1 MIDRVRYLFRASSLP
16 VLDLPRWTKRLV
28 AISVDV
34 CLCVVSTWIA
44 FYLRLSEF
52 VNLERLIK
60 PALISL
66 SIAILIFS
74 ITGLYRAIF
83 RYSGWPA
90 ILAVAR
96 AMTLYGL
103 IFGTIITVIGVD
115 GTPRTIGI
123 IQPLVLF
130 FWLSGSRLF
139 ARFWLG
145 GSYRS
150 RLDLEAVSRAL
161 IYGAG
166 SAGMQLADG
175 LSGERDLKVIG
186 FVDDD
191 ESLHGRTLNGLKI
204 SAPESLPALI
214 ESRAVS
220 HVLLAM
226 PSISRTRRNQ
236 IIEVL
241 AKYEVT
247 VRTLPSFSEI
257 ADGKVSISD
266 IKELDLDDLL
276 GRETVEPYTK
286 LLSKNITGK
295 TVLVTGAGGSIGSE
309 LSRQISKLD
318 PKLLLLVDI
327 SEFALYSIHREI
339 ERMNLISEERNQVKV
354 VPLLC
359 SVQDSERIRT
369 IVSIWKPATIYHA
382 AAYKHVPLVEH
393 NVIEGIRNN
402 VFGTL
407 NVTKAALENEVKDFV
422 LVSTDK
428 AVRSTNVMGATKR
441 LAEIILQALNAK
453 SCSVTN
459 LSMVRFGN
467 VLASSGSVIPI
478 FKSQIASGGPITLTH
493 PEVNRFFMTISEAA
507 ALVIQA
513 GAMAKP
519 GDVFVL
525 DMGQSVKILDL
536 AVRMIQ
542 LSGLTVRDEENPD
555 GDIAIE
561 VIGLRPGEKLYE
573 ELLIG
578 DDAAQTDHPKIMRAS
593 EYFIPWAKLEPELQA
608 LKHHLDCDDVEN
620 SLEILVHLVA
630 EFEPE
635 GRLVDTIHVAR
646 NEQFS

>member
-1 MIDRVRYLFRASSLP
+1 
-16 VLDLPRWTKRLV
+16 
-28 AISVDV
+28 
-34 CLCVVSTWIA
+34 
-44 FYLRLSEF
+44 
-52 VNLERLIK
+52 
-60 PALISL
+60 
-66 SIAILIFS
+66 
-74 ITGLYRAIF
+74 
-83 RYSGWPA
+83 
-90 ILAVAR
+90 
-96 AMTLYGL
+96 
-103 IFGTIITVIGVD
+103 
-115 GTPRTIGI
+115 
-123 IQPLVLF
+123 
-130 FWLSGSRLF
+130 
-139 ARFWLG
+139 
-145 GSYRS
+145 
-150 RLDLEAVSRAL
+150 
-161 IYGAG
+161 
-166 SAGMQLADG
+166 MQ
-175 LSGERDLKVIG
+175 
-186 FVDDD
+186 
-191 ESLHGRTLNGLKI
+191 GRTLNGLKV
-204 SAPESLPALI
+204 SAPESLPSLI
-214 ESRAVS
+214 DSRAVS

-241 AKYEVT
+241 AKYEVV

-266 IKELDLDDLL
+266 VKELDLDDLL
-276 GRETVEPYTK
+276 GRETVEPYTT

-309 LSRQISKLD
+309 LSRQIAKLD
-318 PKLLLLVDI
+318 PKLLLLIDI
-327 SEFALYSIHREI
+327 SEFALYSIHCEI
-339 ERMNLISEERNQVKV
+339 ERMNLISGKSNQVKV

-359 SVQDSERIRT
+359 SVQDFERIQT
-369 IVSIWKPATIYHA
+369 IISLWKPATIYHA

-407 NVTKAALENEVKDFV
+407 NVTKAALEIGVQDFV

-428 AVRSTNVMGATKR
+428 AVRPTNVMGATKR
-441 LAEIILQALNAK
+441 LAEMILQALNAD
-453 SCSVTN
+453 SRSPTR

-478 FKSQIASGGPITLTH
+478 FKSQIAAGGPITLTH
-493 PEVNRFFMTISEAA
+493 PEVNRFFMTIPEAA

-542 LSGLTVRDEENPD
+542 LSGLTLRDEENPD

-593 EYFIPWAKLEPELQA
+593 EHFTPWAKLEPELQA
-608 LKHHLDCDDVEN
+608 LKHHLVDD
-620 SLEILVHLVA
+620 
-630 EFEPE
+630 
-635 GRLVDTIHVAR
+635 
-646 NEQFS
+646 

>member
-1 MIDRVRYLFRASSLP
+1 MRYLFRASSLP
-16 VLDLPRWTKRLV
+16 VLDLPRWIKRLV

-34 CLCVVSTWIA
+34 CLCVVSVWIA
-44 FYLRLSEF
+44 FYLRLAEF
-52 VNLERLIK
+52 VDIERLMK

-66 SIAILIFS
+66 LIAVSVFS
-74 ITGLYRAIF
+74 MTGLYRAIF

-90 ILAVAR
+90 ILAVAK
-96 AMTLYGL
+96 AMILYGL
-103 IFGTIITVIGVD
+103 IYGTIITVIGVD

-150 RLDLEAVSRAL
+150 RIDKDAVSRAL

-175 LSGERDLKVIG
+175 LSGGRDLKVIG

-191 ESLHGRTLNGLKI
+191 ERLQGRILNGLKI
-204 SAPESLPALI
+204 SAPESLPSLI
-214 ESRAVS
+214 ASRAVS

-226 PSISRTRRNQ
+226 PSISRARRNQ

-276 GRETVEPYTK
+276 GRETVEPYAT

-309 LSRQISKLD
+309 LSRQIARLD
-318 PKLLLLVDI
+318 PKLLLLIDI
-327 SEFALYSIHREI
+327 SEFALYSIHCEI
-339 ERMNLISEERNQVKV
+339 ERMNLIPGRSTQAKV

-359 SVQDSERIRT
+359 SVQDFDRVRT
-369 IVSIWKPATIYHA
+369 IISLWKPATIYHT

-393 NVIEGIRNN
+393 NVVEGVRNN

-407 NVTKAALENEVKDFV
+407 NVTKAALENEVQDFV

-428 AVRSTNVMGATKR
+428 AVRPTNVMGATKR
-441 LAEIILQALNAK
+441 LAEMILQALNAENG
-453 SCSVTN
+453 SPTS

-493 PEVNRFFMTISEAA
+493 PEVTRFFMTIPEAA

-513 GAMAKP
+513 GAMAKT

-525 DMGQSVKILDL
+525 DMGQPVKILDL
-536 AVRMIQ
+536 ARRMIQ
-542 LSGLTVRDEENPD
+542 LSGLTVRDEGNPD
-555 GDIAIE
+555 GDIAIQ
-561 VIGLRPGEKLYE
+561 VVGLRPGEKLYE

-578 DDAAQTDHPKIMRAS
+578 DNAAQTAHPKIMRAS
-593 EYFIPWAKLEPELQA
+593 EYFVPWVTLKPELQV
-608 LKHHLDCDDVEN
+608 LKHHLDLEDVEN
-620 SLEILVHLVA
+620 SLETLGHLVA

-635 GRLVDTIHVAR
+635 GGLVDRIHLAR
-646 NEQFS
+646 NDQSS

>member
-28 AISVDV
+28 AISVDI

-52 VNLERLIK
+52 VDLERLMNS
-60 PALISL
+60 ALISL
-66 SIAILIFS
+66 LIAVSIFS

-150 RLDLEAVSRAL
+150 RLDLDAVSRAL

-166 SAGMQLADG
+166 TAGMQLADG
-175 LSGERDLKVIG
+175 LSGGRDLKVIG

-191 ESLHGRTLNGLKI
+191 ERLQGRTLNGLKV
-204 SAPESLPALI
+204 SAPENLPSLI
-214 ESRAVS
+214 DSRAVS

-241 AKYEVT
+241 AKYEVV

-266 IKELDLDDLL
+266 VKELDLDDLL
-276 GRETVEPYTK
+276 GRETVEPYTT

-309 LSRQISKLD
+309 LSRQIAKLD
-318 PKLLLLVDI
+318 PKLLLLIDI
-327 SEFALYSIHREI
+327 SEFALYSVHCEI
-339 ERMNLISEERNQVKV
+339 ERMNLISGKSNQVKV

-359 SVQDSERIRT
+359 SVQDFERIQT
-369 IVSIWKPATIYHA
+369 IISLWKPATIYHA

-407 NVTKAALENEVKDFV
+407 NVTKAALGIGVQDFV

-428 AVRSTNVMGATKR
+428 AVRPTNVMGATKR
-441 LAEIILQALNAK
+441 LAEMILQALNAD
-453 SCSVTN
+453 SRSPTR

-478 FKSQIASGGPITLTH
+478 FKSQIAAGGPITLTH
-493 PEVNRFFMTISEAA
+493 PEVNRFFMTIPEAA

-525 DMGQSVKILDL
+525 DMGESVKILDL

-578 DDAAQTDHPKIMRAS
+578 DDAVQTDHPKIMRAS
-593 EYFIPWAKLEPELQA
+593 EHFIPWAKLEPELQV
-608 LKHHLDCDDVEN
+608 LKHRLECGDVEN
-620 SLEILVHLVA
+620 GLEILIRLVA

-646 NEQFS
+646 NMQSS

>member
-52 VNLERLIK
+52 VDLERLMK
-60 PALISL
+60 SALISL
-66 SIAILIFS
+66 LIAVSIFS

-150 RLDLEAVSRAL
+150 RLDLDAVSRAL

-166 SAGMQLADG
+166 TAGMQLADG
-175 LSGERDLKVIG
+175 LSGGRDLKVIG

-191 ESLHGRTLNGLKI
+191 ERLQGRTLNGLKV
-204 SAPESLPALI
+204 SAPESLPSLI
-214 ESRAVS
+214 DSRAVS

-241 AKYEVT
+241 TKYEVT

-266 IKELDLDDLL
+266 VKELDLDDLL
-276 GRETVEPYTK
+276 GRETVEPYTT

-309 LSRQISKLD
+309 LSRQIAKLD
-318 PKLLLLVDI
+318 PKLLLLIDI
-327 SEFALYSIHREI
+327 SEFALYSIHCEI
-339 ERMNLISEERNQVKV
+339 ERMNLISGKSNQVKV

-359 SVQDSERIRT
+359 SVQDFERIQT
-369 IVSIWKPATIYHA
+369 IISLWKPATIYHA

-407 NVTKAALENEVKDFV
+407 NVTKAALEIGVQDFV

-428 AVRSTNVMGATKR
+428 AVRPTNVMGATKR
-441 LAEIILQALNAK
+441 LSEMILQALNAERR
-453 SCSVTN
+453 SLTR

-493 PEVNRFFMTISEAA
+493 PEVNRFFMTIPEAA

-525 DMGQSVKILDL
+525 DMGQSIKILDL

-593 EYFIPWAKLEPELQA
+593 EYFTPWEK
-608 LKHHLDCDDVEN
+608 
-620 SLEILVHLVA
+620 
-630 EFEPE
+630 
-635 GRLVDTIHVAR
+635 T
-646 NEQFS
+646 